1 MKNLIIAALSVWI
14 ISSACKKPQGFD
26 YRGVKNVKLQ
36 KVGFDNSKLSME
48 LIYFNPNNFGVRL
61 KKVDCD
67 VFVDNNFLGKYTL
80 DTSLYID
87 KKSEFVLPSYMN
99 IEMKN
104 IYKNVFNVLFSK
116 EIAIKLKGTTKVG
129 KSGIYLTIPIN
140 YETKQKFTL
149 M

>member
-1 MKNLIIAALSVWI
+1 MKNLIIAAISVWVI
-14 ISSACKKPQGFD
+14 FSACKKPQGFD

-36 KVGFDNSKLSME
+36 KIGFDNSKLSME
-48 LIYFNPNNFGVRL
+48 LVYFNPNNFGVRL

>member
-1 MKNLIIAALSVWI
+1 MKNILLASLLVLFIF
-14 ISSACKKPQGFD
+14 SACKKPQGFD
-26 YRGVKNVKLQ
+26 YRGVKNLKIQKL
-36 KVGFDNSKLSME
+36 GFDNSKLSME

-61 KKVDCD
+61 KRVDCD
-67 VFVDNNFLGKYTL
+67 VFIDNNYLGKYTL

-99 IEMKN
+99 VEMKN

-116 EIAIKLKGTTKVG
+116 EIAVKLKGTTKVG